1 MATKIGQ
8 KDDLCEQRCVTSFCH
23 ASLWQKCAKKA
34 PKRCQKGRK
43 WGRKDKKTALA
54 AKGDGLSL
62 ILRDD
67 SEAIIVIKQFN
78 T

>member
-1 MATKIGQ
+1 MIW
-8 KDDLCEQRCVTSFCH
+8 ER
-23 ASLWQKCAKKA
+23 
-34 PKRCQKGRK
+34 R
-43 WGRKDKKTALA
+43 DKKIALA